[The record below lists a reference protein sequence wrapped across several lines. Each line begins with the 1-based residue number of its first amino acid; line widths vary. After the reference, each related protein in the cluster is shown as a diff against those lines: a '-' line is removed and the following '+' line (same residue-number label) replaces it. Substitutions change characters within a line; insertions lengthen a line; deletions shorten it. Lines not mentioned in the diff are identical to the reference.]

1 MSAAIAVKAPSYPAP
16 RTLRELDGL
25 LSNSGGPSAHIIVLP
40 PQLAARLLR
49 RNTKNRN
56 LRTAVV
62 EDYVRDIQAGTWPL
76 NGEAIKLDVQGNV
89 LDGQHRLHAIVKA
102 EEPVTTFI
110 VGGLPPEAQTTMD
123 SGLRRTT
130 ADALSLADETNAIT
144 VAAILRK
151 VWTWQQGDRRFTR
164 RISPTTTESRALL
177 EKHPEI
183 RRSAEIAMRTR
194 AAFPHIPQSALG
206 TAHFLFNAIDPDEC
220 AWFFQRLGDG
230 VELSS
235 GHPIL
240 ALRSRVT
247 SERAKEGRI
256 AWERHLSYLVSA
268 WNAVREN
275 RPLTRLVVRPD
286 APVPSPK

>member
-1 MSAAIAVKAPSYPAP
+1 MKAPAYPAP
-16 RTLRELDGL
+16 KTLRELDRL
-25 LSNSGGPSAHIIVLP
+25 LANSTGPSAHIIVLHP
-40 PQLAARLLR
+40 PLAARLLR

-56 LRTAVV
+56 LRTAMV

-76 NGEAIKLDVQGNV
+76 NGEAIKLDAQGNV
-89 LDGQHRLHAIVKA
+89 LDGQHRLHAVVKA
-102 EEPVTTFI
+102 DEPVTTFI

-123 SGLRRTT
+123 SGMRRTT
-130 ADALSLADETNAIT
+130 ADALSLADETNDIT

-151 VWTWQQGDRRFTR
+151 VWSWQQGDRRFTR

-206 TAHFLFNAIDPDEC
+206 TAHFLFNAIDPDGC

-230 VELSS
+230 
-235 GHPIL
+235 
-240 ALRSRVT
+240 
-247 SERAKEGRI
+247 
-256 AWERHLSYLVSA
+256 
-268 WNAVREN
+268 
-275 RPLTRLVVRPD
+275 
-286 APVPSPK
+286 